1 MTSRKKIFLKGVI
14 LAITKFMIN
23 PKISVLLV
31 TNANSVCALML
42 SLLQEKHSLD
52 KKSGLEQRIEV
63 LQSPC
68 HDRATCIKDQ
78 KANNCLRGSGQ
89 DFCSRLFVLISL
101 S

>member
-31 TNANSVCALML
+31 TNANSVCANAVAASGEALP
-42 SLLQEKHSLD
+42 D

-78 KANNCLRGSGQ
+78 KANNCLRGSSQ

>member
-31 TNANSVCALML
+31 TNANSVCANAVAASGEAL
-42 SLLQEKHSLD
+42 LD

-78 KANNCLRGSGQ
+78 KPIIVLEVPVKTSVP
-89 DFCSRLFVLISL
+89 DFLC
-101 S
+101 